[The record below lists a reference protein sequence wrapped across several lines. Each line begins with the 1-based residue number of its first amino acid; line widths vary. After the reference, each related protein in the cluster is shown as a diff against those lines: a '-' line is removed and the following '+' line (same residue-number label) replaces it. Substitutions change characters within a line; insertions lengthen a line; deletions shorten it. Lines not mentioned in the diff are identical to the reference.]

1 MGFGAP
7 GSSKSTLNLEDLM
20 RLGVRTAKAG
30 NKEGARVI
38 FQQVLDTDKRNERAW
53 LWMAFVADNDIDR
66 RRYLE
71 TVLKL
76 DPQNKAARKQLA
88 QMDQAIRG
96 SEGASLRLGVMIV
109 TVLVIALVVVAVIV
123 FAIARL

>member
-1 MGFGAP
+1 
-7 GSSKSTLNLEDLM
+7 M
-20 RLGVRTAKAG
+20 RLGARTAKSG

-53 LWMAFVADNDIDR
+53 LWLASLADNAIDR

-76 DPQNKAARKQLA
+76 DPENAIAHRQLNE
-88 QMDQAIRG
+88 MDHMIQ
-96 SEGASLRLGVMIV
+96 STEGASMRFGLMIV
-109 TVLVIALVVVAVIV
+109 VVLVVALVVVGLVVLVAS
-123 FAIARL
+123 RLF

>member
-1 MGFGAP
+1 
-7 GSSKSTLNLEDLM
+7 M
-20 RLGVRTAKAG
+20 RLGARTARSG

-53 LWMAFVADNDIDR
+53 LWLASLADNAIDR

-76 DPQNKAARKQLA
+76 DPENAIARRQLSE
-88 QMDQAIRG
+88 MDHMIQ
-96 SEGASLRLGVMIV
+96 STEGASMRFGVMIV
-109 TVLVIALVVVAVIV
+109 VVLVVALIVVGLVVLVAS
-123 FAIARL
+123 RLP